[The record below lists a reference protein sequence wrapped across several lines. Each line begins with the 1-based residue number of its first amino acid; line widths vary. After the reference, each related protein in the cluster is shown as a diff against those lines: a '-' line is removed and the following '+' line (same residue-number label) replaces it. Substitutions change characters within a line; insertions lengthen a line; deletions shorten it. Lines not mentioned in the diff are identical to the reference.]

1 MGLQIRRQA
10 EGIWYYPPLETEMS
24 DTGLEEVN
32 AYIYHRHNTF
42 AQFIVTITI
51 MDMCLVA

>member
-32 AYIYHRHNTF
+32 AYIYHCHNTF